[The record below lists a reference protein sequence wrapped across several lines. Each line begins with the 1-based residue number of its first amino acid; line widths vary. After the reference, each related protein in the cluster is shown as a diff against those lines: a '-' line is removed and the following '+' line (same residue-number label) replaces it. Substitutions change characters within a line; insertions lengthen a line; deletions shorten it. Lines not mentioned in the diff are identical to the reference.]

1 MKDKEDSTGAIRRP
15 EDFERIGVGA
25 GENLN
30 VSVQNE
36 IGSQNQNVP
45 KPLDKFLTKKFRD
58 KTFFTELACQ
68 GKGIGSKDSRA

>member
-1 MKDKEDSTGAIRRP
+1 MKDKKDSTGAIRRP

-36 IGSQNQNVP
+36 IGYASLKV
-45 KPLDKFLTKKFRD
+45 D
-58 KTFFTELACQ
+58 KTIFTELACQ
-68 GKGIGSKDSRA
+68 GKGIGRKDSRA